1 MIDKSPEL
9 SAKLGR
15 AYATERLIPF
25 CNLEV
30 STTPLRGSLRLV
42 IGTAMPREAD
52 DLAGGTAAMRKGSE
66 VRTKT
71 REKYISSGTL
81 RQLVGAH

>member
-1 MIDKSPEL
+1 M
-9 SAKLGR
+9 
-15 AYATERLIPF
+15 
-25 CNLEV
+25 
-30 STTPLRGSLRLV
+30 V

-81 RQLVGAH
+81 RQLVGGY